1 MGKHA
6 FVDEFLK
13 GENVRATVFSSSLGS
28 LKDLPIPNV
37 LYTYDTLDGTTI
49 LLERNNT
56 IYMGDMMEGSLANPL
71 QSEENGIHIFIH
83 TKNSFP
89 DDSGSQNIPLPDG
102 TLIPIL
108 YCGVPP
114 YIPV

>member
-6 FVDEFLK
+6 FVDEFVE

-28 LKDLPIPNV
+28 LKALPIPNV

-56 IYMGDMMEGSLANPL
+56 IYMGGY
-71 QSEENGIHIFIH
+71 
-83 TKNSFP
+83 
-89 DDSGSQNIPLPDG
+89 DG
-102 TLIPIL
+102 RFS
-108 YCGVPP
+108 
-114 YIPV
+114 